1 MVQIL
6 RILLRSIRVSDSFG
20 IYAMLNSALDY
31 TMSANPSPLSYVISH
46 LGRFLID
53 VLRGFRDNQGL
64 LLAGAV
70 AYYTLLS
77 IIPVFAL
84 VLIVLSQFIEQEL
97 LIDAVSTILTLAAPI
112 SAEVLSRHLEVF
124 LSHWK
129 VIGTMGVVLL
139 LFFSSLAFTVLE
151 NAMSMIFFHRH
162 LDQRRH
168 YLVSAILPYVYILL
182 LAAGFLVV
190 SLMAG
195 WLNQHSND
203 TPTLIGIDINMTS
216 TTATILYLLGVLG
229 EVLLL
234 TSVYLVMPVG
244 RLAWSHA
251 LVGGI
256 AATVLWEITR
266 HALVWYFT
274 TLSFVSIIYGSL
286 ATTIIILLS
295 FELAAIILLLGA
307 QVIAEYE
314 RIDHGG
320 VTPRE

>member
-1 MVQIL
+1 MNTI
-6 RILLRSIRVSDSFG
+6 
-20 IYAMLNSALDY
+20 
-31 TMSANPSPLSYVISH
+31 PSPLNYVISH
-46 LGRFLID
+46 PGRFLFD
-53 VLRGFRDNQGL
+53 VLKGFRDNQGL

-84 VLIVLSQFIEQEL
+84 VLIVLSQFLDQDL
-97 LIDAVSTILTLAAPI
+97 LLETVSTILELAAPI
-112 SAEVLSRHLEVF
+112 RTEVLSTHLEAF
-124 LSHWK
+124 LSDWK
-129 VIGTMGVVLL
+129 VIGTMGILLL

-151 NAMSMIFFHRH
+151 NAMSMIFFHRRLSH
-162 LDQRRH
+162 RRH
-168 YLVSAILPYVYILL
+168 YLVSAMLPYIYILL
-182 LAAGFLVV
+182 LAAGFLIV

-203 TPTLIGIDINMTS
+203 TPSLIGIDINMTS
-216 TTATILYLLGVLG
+216 TTGTILYMLGVLG

-251 LVGGI
+251 LIGGI
-256 AATVLWEITR
+256 MATLLWELTR
-266 HALVWYFT
+266 HALIWYFT

-295 FELAAIILLLGA
+295 FEFAAIILLLGA

-320 VTPRE
+320 VTPREQDI

>member
-1 MVQIL
+1 MSD
-6 RILLRSIRVSDSFG
+6 RSQ
-20 IYAMLNSALDY
+20 
-31 TMSANPSPLSYVISH
+31 PLAYVISRP
-46 LGRFLID
+46 GQFMVA

-77 IIPVFAL
+77 IVPVFAL
-84 VLIVLSQFIEQEL
+84 VLILLSQFIDQAML
-97 LIDAVSTILTLAAPI
+97 LEAVSAILALVTPVRSEVLAAQ
-112 SAEVLSRHLEVF
+112 LEAF

-129 VIGTMGVVLL
+129 VIGVVGVLLL
-139 LFFSSLAFTVLE
+139 LFFSSLAFAVLE
-151 NAMSMIFFHRH
+151 NAMSLIFFHRRASQH
-162 LDQRRH
+162 RH
-168 YLVSAILPYVYILL
+168 YLVSVLLPYAYILL
-182 LAAGFLVV
+182 LAAGFFVV

-195 WLNQHSND
+195 WLHQYGD
-203 TPTLIGIDINMTS
+203 QTLRLAWLDIDMGG
-216 TTATILYLLGVLG
+216 TTATALYLLGVLG

-244 RLAWSHA
+244 QLAWSHA
-251 LVGGI
+251 LIGGI
-256 AATVLWEITR
+256 AATLLWELTR
-266 HALVWYFT
+266 HVLVWYFT

-295 FELAAIILLLGA
+295 FELGAIILLLGA

-320 VTPRE
+320 VTPR

>member
-1 MVQIL
+1 M
-6 RILLRSIRVSDSFG
+6 
-20 IYAMLNSALDY
+20 NK
-31 TMSANPSPLSYVISH
+31 TPSPLGYVISH
-46 LGRFLID
+46 PGQFSLD
-53 VLRGFRDNQGL
+53 VLKGFRDNQGL

-84 VLIVLSQFIEQEL
+84 VLIVLSYFIETQIL
-97 LIDAVSTILTLAAPI
+97 LETLSTFLTMATPTRTDTLI
-112 SAEVLSRHLEVF
+112 KHLETF
-124 LSHWK
+124 LADWK
-129 VIGTMGVVLL
+129 VIGTIGILLL

-151 NAMSMIFFHRH
+151 NAMSAIFFHRH
-162 LDQRRH
+162 LHHRRH
-168 YLVSAILPYVYILL
+168 FLVSALMPYIYILL

-195 WLNQHSND
+195 WLHQHSAD
-203 TPTLIGIDINMTS
+203 TPSLFGIDINMTK
-216 TTATILYLLGVLG
+216 TAAIILYTLGVFG

-256 AATVLWEITR
+256 TATLLWEITR
-266 HALVWYFT
+266 HILIWYFS
-274 TLSFVSIIYGSL
+274 TLSFVGFIYGSF
-286 ATTIIILLS
+286 ATTIVILLS
-295 FELAAIILLLGA
+295 FELGAIILLLGA

-320 VTPRE
+320 VTPIEE

>member
-1 MVQIL
+1 MAVV
-6 RILLRSIRVSDSFG
+6 R
-20 IYAMLNSALDY
+20 
-31 TMSANPSPLSYVISH
+31 
-46 LGRFLID
+46 RF
-53 VLRGFRDNQGL
+53 RENQGL

-84 VLIVLSQFIEQEL
+84 VLIVLSSFIETEIL
-97 LIDAVSTILTLAAPI
+97 LETLSTFLMMATPMRTEALIA
-112 SAEVLSRHLEVF
+112 HLETF
-124 LSHWK
+124 IASWK
-129 VIGTMGVVLL
+129 VIGSIGILLL

-151 NAMSMIFFHRH
+151 SAMSTIFFHRQMKH
-162 LDQRRH
+162 QRH
-168 YLVSAILPYVYILL
+168 YLVSAVIPYVYILL

-195 WLNQHSND
+195 WLHQHSNE
-203 TPTLIGIDINMTS
+203 TPSLFGFEINMTE
-216 TTATILYLLGVLG
+216 TTATVLYALGVFG

-251 LVGGI
+251 LIGGI
-256 AATVLWEITR
+256 AATALWEITR
-266 HALVWYFT
+266 HILIWYFS
-274 TLSFVSIIYGSL
+274 TLSFVSVIYGSL
-286 ATTIIILLS
+286 ATTIVILLS
-295 FELAAIILLLGA
+295 FEFAAIILLLGA

-320 VTPRE
+320 VTPLENE

>member
-1 MVQIL
+1 MH
-6 RILLRSIRVSDSFG
+6 
-20 IYAMLNSALDY
+20 AK
-31 TMSANPSPLSYVISH
+31 SPLQYVLRH
-46 LGRFLID
+46 PGRFLFD

-84 VLIVLSQFIEQEL
+84 VLIVLSQFVEQAQL
-97 LIDAVSTILTLAAPI
+97 HDTVTTILALVAPI
-112 SAEVLSRHLEVF
+112 RSDVIATHLEAF

-129 VIGTMGVVLL
+129 VIGTMGLLLL

-151 NAMSMIFFHRH
+151 NAMSMIFFHRRFRH
-162 LDQRRH
+162 SRH
-168 YLVSAILPYVYILL
+168 YLVSVILPYAYISL

-190 SLMAG
+190 SLMSG
-195 WLNQHSND
+195 WLDQHSAD
-203 TPTLIGIDINMTS
+203 TPSLLGFDIDMSS
-216 TTATILYLLGVLG
+216 TTATTLYLLGVFG

-244 RLAWSHA
+244 QLAWTHA

-256 AATVLWEITR
+256 AATLLWELTR

-295 FELAAIILLLGA
+295 FEFAAIILLLGA

-320 VTPRE
+320 VTPRPGQAGSTGPEIN

>member
-1 MVQIL
+1 M
-6 RILLRSIRVSDSFG
+6 SDE
-20 IYAMLNSALDY
+20 
-31 TMSANPSPLSYVISH
+31 PSPLSYVISH
-46 LGRFLID
+46 PGRFLLD

-84 VLIVLSQFIEQEL
+84 VLIVLSQFIEQEFL
-97 LIDAVSTILTLAAPI
+97 LDTVSTILTMIAPVSADVLAQ
-112 SAEVLSRHLEVF
+112 HLGDF

-129 VIGTMGVVLL
+129 VIGTLGIVFL
-139 LFFSSLAFTVLE
+139 LFFSSLAFSVLE
-151 NAMSMIFFHRH
+151 NAMSMIFFHRR
-162 LDQRRH
+162 LEQQRH
-168 YLVSAILPYVYILL
+168 YLVSAVLPYLYILL
-182 LAAGFLVV
+182 LIAGFLVV

-195 WLNQHSND
+195 WLHQHSAD

-216 TTATILYLLGVLG
+216 ATASTLYLLGVLG

-234 TSVYLVMPVG
+234 TSFYLVMPVG
-244 RLAWSHA
+244 RLAWTHA
-251 LVGGI
+251 LVGGV
-256 AATVLWEITR
+256 AATLLWEATR
-266 HALVWYFT
+266 HVLVWYFT

-286 ATTIIILLS
+286 ATAVIILLS
-295 FELAAIILLLGA
+295 FEFAAIILLLGA

>member
-1 MVQIL
+1 MNKP
-6 RILLRSIRVSDSFG
+6 VS
-20 IYAMLNSALDY
+20 
-31 TMSANPSPLSYVISH
+31 PVSYVISH
-46 LGRFLID
+46 PGRFTID
-53 VLRGFRDNQGL
+53 VLRGFRENQGL

-77 IIPVFAL
+77 IIPMFAL
-84 VLIVLSQFIEQEL
+84 VLIVLSYFIDTNIL
-97 LIDAVSTILTLAAPI
+97 LETLSTFLMMATPTRTDTLI
-112 SAEVLSRHLEVF
+112 QHLESF
-124 LSHWK
+124 ISNWK
-129 VIGTMGVVLL
+129 VIGTIGIILL

-151 NAMSMIFFHRH
+151 NAMSTIFFHRQLKH
-162 LDQRRH
+162 RRH
-168 YLVSAILPYVYILL
+168 FLVSALIPYIYILL

-195 WLNQHSND
+195 WLHQHSTD
-203 TPTLIGIDINMTS
+203 TPSLFGFDINMTR
-216 TTATILYLLGVLG
+216 TTAFVLYALGVFG

-256 AATVLWEITR
+256 TATALWEITR
-266 HALVWYFT
+266 HILIWYFS
-274 TLSFVSIIYGSL
+274 TLSFVSVIYDSF
-286 ATTIIILLS
+286 ATTIVILLS
-295 FELAAIILLLGA
+295 FEFAAIILLLGA

-320 VTPRE
+320 VTPRY

>member
-1 MVQIL
+1 MIPVGE
-6 RILLRSIRVSDSFG
+6 S
-20 IYAMLNSALDY
+20 
-31 TMSANPSPLSYVISH
+31 PSPLNYVLSH
-46 LGRFLID
+46 PRHFLIA
-53 VLRGFRDNQGL
+53 VIKGFRDNQGL

-84 VLIVLSQFIEQEL
+84 VLIVLSQFLEQEL
-97 LIDAVSTILTLAAPI
+97 LLKTVSTVLTMAAPI
-112 SAEVLSRHLEVF
+112 SADVLAEHLQAF

-129 VIGTMGVVLL
+129 VIGTMGILML

-151 NAMSMIFFHRH
+151 NAMSMIFLHRR
-162 LDQRRH
+162 LAQRRH
-168 YLVSAILPYVYILL
+168 FLVSALLPYVYILL

-216 TTATILYLLGVLG
+216 TTATVLYLLGVLG

-234 TSVYLVMPVG
+234 TSIYLVMPVG

-251 LVGGI
+251 LVGG
-256 AATVLWEITR
+256 AVATLLWEITR
-266 HALVWYFT
+266 HALIWYFAS
-274 TLSFVSIIYGSL
+274 LSFVSIIYGSL

-295 FELAAIILLLGA
+295 FEFAAIILLLGA

-320 VTPRE
+320 VTPRAEA

>member
-1 MVQIL
+1 MKA
-6 RILLRSIRVSDSFG
+6 S
-20 IYAMLNSALDY
+20 
-31 TMSANPSPLSYVISH
+31 PSPLSYVIGH
-46 LGRFLID
+46 PWRFLFD
-53 VLRGFRDNQGL
+53 VLRSFRENQGL

-70 AYYTLLS
+70 AYYTRLS

-84 VLIVLSQFIEQEL
+84 VLIVLSQFLEQKL
-97 LIDAVSTILTLAAPI
+97 LLATVSTILEMAAPI
-112 SAEVLSRHLEVF
+112 SSDVLALHLEAF

-129 VIGTMGVVLL
+129 VIGTMGILLL

-151 NAMSMIFFHRH
+151 NAMSMIFFHRQ
-162 LDQRRH
+162 LGQRRH
-168 YLVSAILPYVYILL
+168 YLVSAVLPYVYILL

-195 WLNQHSND
+195 WLNQHSSD
-203 TPTLIGIDINMTS
+203 TPTLAGIDINMTS

-229 EVLLL
+229 EILLL

-244 RLAWSHA
+244 RLVWSHA
-251 LVGGI
+251 LVGGVV
-256 AATVLWEITR
+256 ATLLWELTR
-266 HALVWYFT
+266 HGLVWYFT
-274 TLSFVSIIYGSL
+274 RLSFVSIIYGSL

-295 FELAAIILLLGA
+295 FEFAAIILLLGA